1 MTGAAGEPIAEPAGI
16 VLFDGVCGFCDAAVR
31 WLLRHDP
38 EGRLRFAP
46 LQGETAARLRAREP
60 SIPEGLGTLVYVVA
74 SDAGER
80 IYLRSEAVFRA
91 CAAISG
97 APRWVGILA
106 RLPRAL
112 TDLGYRLVARLRYR
126 LFGRLDACRIPGPGE
141 RERMLD

>member
-1 MTGAAGEPIAEPAGI
+1 MTTARVERPAARAGI

-31 WLLRHDP
+31 WLVRCDP

-46 LQGETAARLRAREP
+46 LQGETAARLRARHP
-60 SIPEGLGTLVYVVA
+60 GIPEGLETLVYVPA
-74 SDAGER
+74 SDGDE

-97 APRWVGILA
+97 SPRWVGILA

-112 TDLGYRLVARLRYR
+112 TDLAYRLFARGRYR
-126 LFGRLDACRIPGPGE
+126 VFGRLDTCRIPGPGE

>member
-1 MTGAAGEPIAEPAGI
+1 VASASLVGQSAGI

-46 LQGETAARLRAREP
+46 LQGETAARLRARQP
-60 SIPEGLGTLVYVVA
+60 GIPEGLGTLVFVVE
-74 SDAGER
+74 SEGVER
-80 IYLRSEAVFRA
+80 VYLRSEAVFRA

-97 APRWVGILA
+97 APRWVRVLA
-106 RLPRAL
+106 SFPRAL
-112 TDLGYRLVARLRYR
+112 TDLGYRVIARLRYR
-126 LFGRLDACRIPGPGE
+126 VFGRLDACRVPGPHE